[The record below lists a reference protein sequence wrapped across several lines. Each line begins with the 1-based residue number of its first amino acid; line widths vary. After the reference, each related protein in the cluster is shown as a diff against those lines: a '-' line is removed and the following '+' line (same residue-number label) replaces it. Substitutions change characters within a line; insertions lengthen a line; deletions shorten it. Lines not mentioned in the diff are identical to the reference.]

1 MNRKLSIPV
10 LALALASPL
19 RADPQLSSWYTKD
32 SGKYAR
38 LFTSTANET
47 AGTAVTT
54 WTRGSGTENAPS
66 YSGVQEISYSDT
78 YVYIRTT
85 GLPSHLMGPWYLD
98 AAKTQNFPNFP
109 GNTNTIYRIPRHP
122 VAAGTKTATGLGAS
136 GFYVNGVAMFDMRD
150 AFSYRNASAQDATP
164 VNGLT
169 GDGIWNREAYHNE
182 GVTFDAGFAHQ
193 AGEQYHYHA
202 QPPALRYQMGDHVDY
217 NATTNRYTEST
228 GPVAKHSPILAW
240 AADGFPVYGPYGYVS
255 PLNPD
260 SGLKRMTS
268 GFVLRDGL
276 SGNGSV
282 AVTGRTTLPA
292 WAGRVQGRA
301 TTLTAA
307 QQGPA
312 VNATYAL
319 GHYLED
325 YDYLGDLGK
334 TQGTDFDLNE
344 QNARWCVTPE
354 FPAGTWAYFC
364 TITETGAPVFPYS
377 TGRQYYGTVSGG
389 TVASITETVTSFWKG
404 GPDAAMEITGVSR
417 NAVSGAV
424 TPVWSSVEG
433 GTYKLEASTN
443 LTAWTDLM
451 TNIAS
456 GGSSTSAPDNTAS
469 SAPSRFY
476 RVTRTA
482 VANYDSTGN
491 GGTGTGGG
499 TGVGILSVSPVTG
512 AKGSTFTLTV
522 NLDSAVTPPLPPQ
535 GVAPATVTIGTTAGS
550 NRLHPSATQ
559 VTASFTIP
567 ANAPAGAQT
576 VTVTFTTPNGTNT
589 YTLPNGFTVQ

>member
-1 MNRKLSIPV
+1 MSRKLAPFALV
-10 LALALASPL
+10 LAFHGSAQ
-19 RADPQLSSWYTKD
+19 ADPQLSSWYTQD

-38 LFTSTANET
+38 LFTSSAAET
-47 AGTAVTT
+47 AGTPVTT
-54 WTRGSGTENAPS
+54 WSRGSGTENAPS
-66 YSGVQEISYSDT
+66 YTGVQEISYSDT
-78 YVYIRTT
+78 YVYVRTT

-122 VAAGTKTATGLGAS
+122 AVAASKTATGLGAS

-182 GVTFDAGFAHQ
+182 GVTFDAGLAHQ

-202 QPPALRYQMGDHVDY
+202 QPPALRYQLGDHVNYD
-217 NATTNRYTEST
+217 AATNRYTESAAAVT
-228 GPVAKHSPILAW
+228 KHSPILAW
-240 AADGFPVYGPYGYVS
+240 AADGLPVYGPYGYTS
-255 PLNPD
+255 PLDPN

-268 GFVLRDGL
+268 GFVLRNGQSATTNL
-276 SGNGSV
+276 S
-282 AVTGRTTLPA
+282 ATGRTTLPA
-292 WAGRVQGRA
+292 WAARVQGRSA
-301 TTLTAA
+301 TLTAA

-334 TQGTDFDLNE
+334 TQGADFDLNE

-354 FPAGTWAYFC
+354 FPAGTWAYFS
-364 TITETGAPVFPYS
+364 TITETGVPVYPYS

-389 TVASITETVTSFWKG
+389 TVTSVTETVTSFWKG
-404 GPDAAMEITGVSR
+404 GPDAAMQITGISR
-417 NAVSGAV
+417 NGVNGAI
-424 TPVWSSVEG
+424 TPSWSSVEG
-433 GTYKLEASTN
+433 GVYKLEGSAD
-443 LTAWTDLM
+443 LTAWTDLT

-456 GGSSTSAPDNTAS
+456 GGLVTSAADNATS
-469 SAPSRFY
+469 GTTRRFY
-476 RVTRTA
+476 RVTRTS

-491 GGTGTGGG
+491 GGTGGGG
-499 TGVGILSVSPVTG
+499 GGGGSGILSVSP
-512 AKGSTFTLTV
+512 
-522 NLDSAVTPPLPPQ
+522 
-535 GVAPATVTIGTTAGS
+535 
-550 NRLHPSATQ
+550 
-559 VTASFTIP
+559 AS
-567 ANAPAGAQT
+567 
-576 VTVTFTTPNGTNT
+576 
-589 YTLPNGFTVQ
+589 